1 MRQSKRKNIMQE
13 ENKTL
18 VTPEGHSITFRERE
32 SVEIEI
38 NISKDTFELL
48 EEVAKKRD
56 LSPISLIKLF
66 IGKGLRDLEPELT
79 KKLALKRFKSRK
91 GAQEKQEVDLAA

>member
-1 MRQSKRKNIMQE
+1 MQE

-18 VTPEGHSITFRERE
+18 ITPEGHTLTFYESE
-32 SVEIEI
+32 SVEIKI

-48 EEVAKKRD
+48 EEIAEKRE
-56 LSPISLIKLF
+56 LSVISLIKLF

-79 KKLALKRFKSRK
+79 KELALKRFKSRK
-91 GAQEKQEVDLAA
+91 GKEEKEEVDLAA

>member
-1 MRQSKRKNIMQE
+1 MQE
-13 ENKTL
+13 KNKTL
-18 VTPEGHSITFRERE
+18 ITPESHSITFRESE

-48 EEVAKKRD
+48 EEIGEKRD
-56 LSPISLIKLF
+56 LSPVSLIKLF

-79 KKLALKRFKSRK
+79 NKLALKRFKSRK
-91 GAQEKQEVDLAA
+91 GTEE

>member
-1 MRQSKRKNIMQE
+1 MQE
-13 ENKTL
+13 ESKTS
-18 VTPEGHSITFRERE
+18 VISEGQTITFRERE

-56 LSPISLIKLF
+56 LSVISLIKLF

-79 KKLALKRFKSRK
+79 KELALKRFKSRK
-91 GAQEKQEVDLAA
+91 GLEEKVEIDLAA